1 MKHKRWVKMLKPVN
15 QIAIGNNSA
24 LVEASGKD
32 RNDSLE
38 FWYKVYFTHAVTT
51 SQTSQKVQVRDISLF
66 IRFAEKEGVTT
77 RPLWTPRLSRAFQD
91 FLRKFLRSDGQRY
104 WSDRTAN
111 RILAH
116 IKTFAGWIHQLAPFP
131 LGNPMQ
137 EIKLMPVG
145 SSLDVDRALSSA
157 ERRRL
162 LDAAD
167 LLPSVA
173 GRSKDR
179 RRNKNV
185 DPVDRPMRK
194 NARPWRNRAIVY
206 ALIET
211 GMRRAAVVNLN
222 IECIDWEQRLIDVTE
237 KGGMTHSYPI
247 SDQGLSA
254 IKDYITH
261 ERQMDNTDRSSA
273 LFLPA
278 VTIRNSSGRL
288 TPLVVNQEWE
298 EVCAIAN
305 ISHKTPHSAR
315 HAMGRHIIDK
325 TGNIAAVQRQLGHR
339 NVAYSVQYARVS
351 NKEMLDVL
359 NNRS

>member
-1 MKHKRWVKMLKPVN
+1 MVKPVG
-15 QIAIGNNSA
+15 QIAIGNKFGA
-24 LVEASGKD
+24 VTVSGEG
-32 RNDSLE
+32 REDSLQ
-38 FWYKVYFTHAVTT
+38 FWCAVYFAHAVTT
-51 SQTSQKVQVRDISLF
+51 TETSRKVQRRDLSLF
-66 IRFAEKEGVTT
+66 IRFAEKEGVVA
-77 RPLWTPRLSRAFQD
+77 RSLWTPRLSRAFQD
-91 FLRKFLRSDGQRY
+91 FLRTVRRPDGQRY

-116 IKTFAGWIHQLAPFP
+116 IKTFAKWIHQLAPFP

-137 EIKLMPVG
+137 EIRLMPVG
-145 SSLDVDRALSSA
+145 SSLDVERALSST

-167 LLPSVA
+167 LLTTVGGKS
-173 GRSKDR
+173 RDR
-179 RRNKNV
+179 RRNRHT
-185 DPVDRPMRK
+185 DPIERPIRK

-222 IECIDWEQRLIDVTE
+222 LDDMDGDHCLLSVTE
-237 KGGMTHSYPI
+237 KGGMIHSYPI
-247 SDQGLSA
+247 SDQGLAA
-254 IKDYITH
+254 IRDYITH
-261 ERQMDNTDRSSA
+261 ERHLDDNHSSA

-278 VTIRNSSGRL
+278 ATIRNSTGRL
-288 TPLVVNQEWE
+288 TPLVVNQVWN
-298 EVCAIAN
+298 EVCAIARVTGK
-305 ISHKTPHSAR
+305 SPHAAR

-359 NNRS
+359 NDRS

>member
-1 MKHKRWVKMLKPVN
+1 MLKPVD
-15 QIAIGNNSA
+15 QIAIGNNFGIA
-24 LVEASGKD
+24 KASGKD
-32 RNDSLE
+32 KDDTLE
-38 FWYKVYFTHAVTT
+38 FWNTMYFSHAVTT
-51 SQTSQKVQVRDISLF
+51 SQTYRKVQTRDISLF
-66 IRFAEKEGVTT
+66 LRFAEKEGVTT

-91 FLRKFLRSDGQRY
+91 FLRKSLRPDGQRY

-116 IKTFAGWIHQLAPFP
+116 IKTFARWIHQLAPFP

-137 EIKLMPVG
+137 EIRLMPVG
-145 SSLDVDRALSSA
+145 SNLDVDRALSSS
-157 ERRRL
+157 ERRRI

-167 LLPSVA
+167 LLPSVG

-179 RRNKNV
+179 RRNKNI
-185 DPVDRPMRK
+185 DPVDRPLRK
-194 NARPWRNRAIVY
+194 NARPWRNRAIIY
-206 ALIET
+206 TLIET

-222 IECIDWEQRLIDVTE
+222 LDGIDWEQCLIAVTE

-247 SDQGLSA
+247 SNEGLKA
-254 IKDYITH
+254 VKEYIAN
-261 ERQMDNTDRSSA
+261 ERHLDEDEHSPA

-278 VTIRNSSGRL
+278 ATIRNSNGRL
-288 TPLVVNQEWE
+288 TPLVINQVWE
-298 EVCAIAN
+298 EVCAIAKVE
-305 ISHKTPHSAR
+305 HKSPHAAR

-359 NNRS
+359 NNRT

>member
-1 MKHKRWVKMLKPVN
+1 MLKPVN
-15 QIAIGNNSA
+15 QIAIGNNFGA
-24 LVEASGKD
+24 VRVSGEGRED
-32 RNDSLE
+32 TLQ
-38 FWYKVYFTHAVTT
+38 FWCEVYFAHAVTT
-51 SQTSQKVQVRDISLF
+51 TETSRKVQRRDLSLF
-66 IRFAEKEGVTT
+66 IRFAEKEGAAT

-91 FLRKFLRSDGQRY
+91 FLRTVRRPDGQRY

-116 IKTFAGWIHQLAPFP
+116 IKTFAKWIHQLAPFP

-137 EIKLMPVG
+137 EIRLMPVG
-145 SSLDVDRALSSA
+145 SSLDVERALSST

-167 LLPSVA
+167 LLTTVGGKS
-173 GRSKDR
+173 RDR
-179 RRNKNV
+179 RRNRDT
-185 DPVDRPMRK
+185 DPIERPIRK

-222 IECIDWEQRLIDVTE
+222 LEDIDQDNCLLVVTE

-247 SDQGLSA
+247 SDQGLAA
-254 IKDYITH
+254 IRDYITH
-261 ERQMDNTDRSSA
+261 ERHVDGTNHSSA

-278 VTIRNSSGRL
+278 ATIRNSKGRL
-288 TPLVVNQEWE
+288 TPLVVNQVWN
-298 EVCAIAN
+298 EVCAMARVTGK
-305 ISHKTPHSAR
+305 SPHAAR

-339 NVAYSVQYARVS
+339 NVAYSMQYARVS

-359 NNRS
+359 NDRS

>member
-1 MKHKRWVKMLKPVN
+1 MLKPVN
-15 QIAIGNNSA
+15 QIAIGNNSG
-24 LVEASGKD
+24 LVEAPGKD
-32 RNDSLE
+32 KDDSLG
-38 FWYKVYFTHAVTT
+38 FWYKVYFSHAVTT

-91 FLRKFLRSDGQRY
+91 FLRKFMKSDGQRY

-116 IKTFAGWIHQLAPFP
+116 IKTFAGWIHQLVPFP

-137 EIKLMPVG
+137 EIRLMPVG

-167 LLPSVA
+167 LLPSIA

-179 RRNKNV
+179 RRNKNI
-185 DPVDRPMRK
+185 DPVDRPLRK
-194 NARPWRNRAIVY
+194 NGRPWRNRAIVY

-222 IECIDWEQRLIDVTE
+222 IEGIDWEQRLIAVTE

-247 SDQGLSA
+247 SDQGLGA

-261 ERQMDNTDRSSA
+261 ERHLDTTEHLSA
-273 LFLPA
+273 IFLPA
-278 VTIRNSSGRL
+278 MTTRNSNGRL
-288 TPLVVNQEWE
+288 TPLVVNQVWE

-305 ISHKTPHSAR
+305 MGSLGNSDYKAR
-315 HAMGRHIIDK
+315 
-325 TGNIAAVQRQLGHR
+325 
-339 NVAYSVQYARVS
+339 
-351 NKEMLDVL
+351 
-359 NNRS
+359 

>member
-1 MKHKRWVKMLKPVN
+1 
-15 QIAIGNNSA
+15 
-24 LVEASGKD
+24 
-32 RNDSLE
+32 
-38 FWYKVYFTHAVTT
+38 
-51 SQTSQKVQVRDISLF
+51 
-66 IRFAEKEGVTT
+66 
-77 RPLWTPRLSRAFQD
+77 
-91 FLRKFLRSDGQRY
+91 
-104 WSDRTAN
+104 
-111 RILAH
+111 
-116 IKTFAGWIHQLAPFP
+116 
-131 LGNPMQ
+131 MQ

-145 SSLDVDRALSSA
+145 SSLDVERALSSA

-167 LLPSVA
+167 LLPSVV

-179 RRNKNV
+179 RRNKNI
-185 DPVDRPMRK
+185 DPVDRPLRK

-206 ALIET
+206 ILIET

-222 IECIDWEQRLIDVTE
+222 IEGIDWEHRLVAVTE

-247 SDQGLSA
+247 SDQGLGA

-261 ERQMDNTDRSSA
+261 ERHLDNTDRLSA

-278 VTIRNSSGRL
+278 MTTHNSKGRL

-305 ISHKTPHSAR
+305 ISHKTPHAAR

-351 NKEMLDVL
+351 NKEMLEVL

>member
-1 MKHKRWVKMLKPVN
+1 
-15 QIAIGNNSA
+15 
-24 LVEASGKD
+24 
-32 RNDSLE
+32 
-38 FWYKVYFTHAVTT
+38 
-51 SQTSQKVQVRDISLF
+51 
-66 IRFAEKEGVTT
+66 
-77 RPLWTPRLSRAFQD
+77 
-91 FLRKFLRSDGQRY
+91 
-104 WSDRTAN
+104 
-111 RILAH
+111 
-116 IKTFAGWIHQLAPFP
+116 
-131 LGNPMQ
+131 MQ

-145 SSLDVDRALSSA
+145 SSLDVNRALSSA

-179 RRNKNV
+179 RRNKNI
-185 DPVDRPMRK
+185 DPVDRPLRK

-206 ALIET
+206 TLIET

-222 IECIDWEQRLIDVTE
+222 IEGIDWEQRLVAVTE

-247 SDQGLSA
+247 SDQGLGA

-261 ERQMDNTDRSSA
+261 ERHLDNTDLSA
-273 LFLPA
+273 LFLPGM
-278 VTIRNSSGRL
+278 TTRNSNGRL
-288 TPLVVNQEWE
+288 TPLVINQVWE

-305 ISHKTPHSAR
+305 ISNTPHAAR
-315 HAMGRHIIDK
+315 HTMGRHIIDK

-359 NNRS
+359 NDRT

>member
-1 MKHKRWVKMLKPVN
+1 MLKPVD
-15 QIAIGNNSA
+15 QIAIGNKFGA
-24 LVEASGKD
+24 LKVSGEGREDTLGFWCEA
-32 RNDSLE
+32 
-38 FWYKVYFTHAVTT
+38 YFAHAVTT
-51 SQTSQKVQVRDISLF
+51 TETSRKVQRRDLSLF
-66 IRFAEKEGVTT
+66 IRFAEKEGVVA

-91 FLRKFLRSDGQRY
+91 FLRTVRRPDGQRY

-116 IKTFAGWIHQLAPFP
+116 IKTFAKWIHQLASFP

-137 EIKLMPVG
+137 EIRLMPVG
-145 SSLDVDRALSSA
+145 SSLDVERALSST

-167 LLPSVA
+167 LLTTVGGKS
-173 GRSKDR
+173 RDR
-179 RRNKNV
+179 RRNK
-185 DPVDRPMRK
+185 DTAPIERPLRK

-222 IECIDWEQRLIDVTE
+222 LDDVDGDHCLISVTE

-247 SDQGLSA
+247 SDQGLAA
-254 IKDYITH
+254 IRDYIAH
-261 ERQMDNTDRSSA
+261 ERHQDDNCSSA

-278 VTIRNSSGRL
+278 ATIRNSKGRL
-288 TPLVVNQEWE
+288 TPLVVNQVWN
-298 EVCAIAN
+298 EVCAMAKVTGK
-305 ISHKTPHSAR
+305 SPHAAR

-359 NNRS
+359 NDRS